1 VTRLLILCTGN
12 SARSIL
18 GEVLFNAL
26 GQGRIQAVS
35 AGSQPKDEPHPLA
48 LETLAVHGHETAGLR
63 SKSWDEFAGPDA
75 AHVDGVIT
83 VCDSAAA
90 ESCPIWPGAP
100 VSVHWGLPDPAGIKD
115 EAAARAAFETTYQ
128 ALRKR
133 IERVVNAAGLDDPA
147 TLKAVLTEAHEKES
161 GDHV

>member
-1 VTRLLILCTGN
+1 MTRLLILCTGN

-18 GEVLFNAL
+18 SEVLFNEI
-26 GQGRIQAVS
+26 GQGRIKAVS
-35 AGSQPKDEPHPLA
+35 AGSHPKSQPHPLA
-48 LETLAVHGHETAGLR
+48 LEILAAHGHETAGLR

-75 AHVDGVIT
+75 APIDGVVT

-100 VSVHWGLPDPAGIKD
+100 VSVHWGLPDPAGIED
-115 EAAARAAFETTYQ
+115 EGAARAAFEATYQ

-133 IERVVNAAGLDDPA
+133 IERVVTAADLDNPA
-147 TLKAVLTEAHEKES
+147 TLKAVLTEAHEMES
-161 GDHV
+161 GRHV